1 LKQKKINFAQILS
14 HCSGLPAWRMVYK
27 DCGEIPPCVV
37 SVDEVEIRR
46 ERAKQIL
53 QTYDFFNE
61 PNSDVIY
68 SDIGFIWL
76 GFAISAICGNQT
88 FDKCLEE
95 LVFRPLHLSVY
106 FNPLSSLDE
115 IKIKNIAPTEFC
127 QWRQRRLKGE
137 VHDENAAAMGGVS
150 SHAGLF
156 GTAKDVAK
164 LASCY
169 LYSTELQLS
178 SELVSQFTCEHSVGK
193 DGMRRGLGWMLKP
206 LSGTVVNTSPCGPKF
221 SDQSFGHT
229 GFTGTSVFCDPKREL
244 IVVLLTNRVYNGRNP
259 DKIIQFRQQ
268 IHSQIIDIIDSFQ

>member
-1 LKQKKINFAQILS
+1 
-14 HCSGLPAWRMVYK
+14 M
-27 DCGEIPPCVV
+27 
-37 SVDEVEIRR
+37 
-46 ERAKQIL
+46 
-53 QTYDFFNE
+53 
-61 PNSDVIY
+61 
-68 SDIGFIWL
+68 
-76 GFAISAICGNQT
+76 
-88 FDKCLEE
+88 
-95 LVFRPLHLSVY
+95 
-106 FNPLSSLDE
+106 
-115 IKIKNIAPTEFC
+115 
-127 QWRQRRLKGE
+127 KGE

-229 GFTGTSVFCDPKREL
+229 GKLSFISFRVSRNFFKKIQILGFTGTSVFCDPKREL

>member
-1 LKQKKINFAQILS
+1 MCSPSNRNLKIEAEKINFAQILS

-106 FNPLSSLDE
+106 FNPLSSLGFFSFH
-115 IKIKNIAPTEFC
+115 IFKTNSQTKMKLKSKILHQLNS
-127 QWRQRRLKGE
+127 
-137 VHDENAAAMGGVS
+137 VNGG
-150 SHAGLF
+150 
-156 GTAKDVAK
+156 KED
-164 LASCY
+164 
-169 LYSTELQLS
+169 
-178 SELVSQFTCEHSVGK
+178 
-193 DGMRRGLGWMLKP
+193 
-206 LSGTVVNTSPCGPKF
+206 
-221 SDQSFGHT
+221 
-229 GFTGTSVFCDPKREL
+229 
-244 IVVLLTNRVYNGRNP
+244 
-259 DKIIQFRQQ
+259 
-268 IHSQIIDIIDSFQ
+268 